1 MGRWPGGCALARASF
16 RIWGRTA
23 TGGWPRPKPER
34 RNPGASG
41 ARDVY
46 PEWIGA
52 PTLWPVLVYVV
63 LDEQAREASGKH
75 KIEVKDQTG
84 GAWQRD
90 LEVLEDSDV
99 KLTAT
104 LLKK

>member
-1 MGRWPGGCALARASF
+1 
-16 RIWGRTA
+16 
-23 TGGWPRPKPER
+23 
-34 RNPGASG
+34 
-41 ARDVY
+41 
-46 PEWIGA
+46 
-52 PTLWPVLVYVV
+52 VLVYVV